1 MSLAIVVF
9 MVLSLPIED
18 VASAADIMFLLLF
31 LQVNIAMIQL
41 RKKRPDLNRG
51 FSVPLFPVLSILGI
65 LMLLFLAIYMF
76 NYSVVAWIVTAIWIG
91 GGLLTYKVYAAQR
104 EVVHVQ
110 KIKALER
117 IERQDYRILV
127 CLASPRTMTSLTQI
141 ALAIAKKNDAELI
154 FLHLVEVREGRKLMS
169 GLDEAELERQN
180 ISQLEFMSEKAEVS
194 ARTVI
199 KVTHRISQGIIDMAA
214 EENCNFIVMGR
225 QKNPDFMDRV
235 FSSLI
240 DTVIQKAPTEVA
252 VLHGTVEVDNI
263 RTILIPF
270 GANIHTRLAM
280 EIAPALAAYCHAT
293 LKVALVFERGA
304 SKTERDE
311 KARQVREMIREY
323 SLSASLVVIRESD
336 VLQGIVNV
344 SKGADLILMGGRSGD
359 FIDLLFAKSL
369 TQEITEQVSCP
380 VLWVKEYEE
389 RKSFW
394 AEMLRSPKK
403 GEPIHGE

>member
-1 MSLAIVVF
+1 
-9 MVLSLPIED
+9 
-18 VASAADIMFLLLF
+18 
-31 LQVNIAMIQL
+31 
-41 RKKRPDLNRG
+41 
-51 FSVPLFPVLSILGI
+51 
-65 LMLLFLAIYMF
+65 
-76 NYSVVAWIVTAIWIG
+76 
-91 GGLLTYKVYAAQR
+91 
-104 EVVHVQ
+104 
-110 KIKALER
+110 
-117 IERQDYRILV
+117 
-127 CLASPRTMTSLTQI
+127 
-141 ALAIAKKNDAELI
+141 
-154 FLHLVEVREGRKLMS
+154 MS
-169 GLDEAELERQN
+169 GLDEAELEQKS
-180 ISQLEFMSEKAEVS
+180 ISQVEFMSEKAEVS

>member
-1 MSLAIVVF
+1 
-9 MVLSLPIED
+9 
-18 VASAADIMFLLLF
+18 
-31 LQVNIAMIQL
+31 
-41 RKKRPDLNRG
+41 
-51 FSVPLFPVLSILGI
+51 
-65 LMLLFLAIYMF
+65 
-76 NYSVVAWIVTAIWIG
+76 
-91 GGLLTYKVYAAQR
+91 
-104 EVVHVQ
+104 
-110 KIKALER
+110 
-117 IERQDYRILV
+117 
-127 CLASPRTMTSLTQI
+127 
-141 ALAIAKKNDAELI
+141 
-154 FLHLVEVREGRKLMS
+154 
-169 GLDEAELERQN
+169 
-180 ISQLEFMSEKAEVS
+180 MSEKAEVS